1 MRQMQHV
8 ADAFSRAL
16 SRRTFVAAAGAT
28 GVAAVAGTALAQQ
41 SPALAGPKIKLGV
54 IGCGGRGGFVADL
67 FAKHG
72 GYEIV
77 AAADYFQDRVNPFGD
92 KYGVPAER
100 RFTGLNGYKRVLE
113 AKPDAV
119 ALMTAPYFRPE
130 QAAAAVEAGCHVY
143 LAKPIAVDSPGCLSI
158 EASGK
163 RASEKKLCFLVDFQ
177 TRAQPFYQEAL
188 KRVHEGAI
196 GDFAFGEAYYHCG
209 RLGIH
214 QPNEGAEGRLRNW
227 VFDQAL
233 SGDIITEQ
241 NVHAL
246 DVMNW
251 VHQKPPLHAFGTGGR
266 KVRVDVG
273 DCWDY
278 FTLHY
283 QYPNG
288 VGMTF
293 SSRQFDGHGT
303 QPEGIVCRMFGTKG
317 VLETSYGGNV
327 MIRGANFYR
336 GGETKQIYK
345 EGAANNVASFYDSVK
360 KGECANAT
368 VAPSVQSTLITL
380 MGRKAAYTG
389 KLVTWEETVKDAE
402 RVDGKL
408 AGLKA

>member
-1 MRQMQHV
+1 MNQIQKMAH
-8 ADAFSRAL
+8 AFSR
-16 SRRTFVAAAGAT
+16 REFVAVSGA
-28 GVAAVAGTALAQQ
+28 ALAAAPAFAQQ
-41 SPALAGPKIKLGV
+41 AATVPSGPKVKLGV
-54 IGCGGRGGFVADL
+54 IGCGGRGRFMADL
-67 FAKHG
+67 FVKHG

-77 AAADYFQDRVNPFGD
+77 AAADYFQDRVDAFGD
-92 KYGVPAER
+92 KFGVPAER
-100 RFTGLNGYKRVLE
+100 RFTGLGGWRRVLD

-119 ALMTAPYFRPE
+119 ALMTAPFFRPE
-130 QAAAAVEAGCHVY
+130 QAAAAVDAGIHVY
-143 LAKPIAVDSPGCLSI
+143 LSKPVAVDVPGCRSI

-163 RASEKKLCFLVDFQ
+163 KATDKKLCYLVDFQ

-196 GDFAFGEAYYHCG
+196 GDFVFGEAYYHCG

-246 DVMNW
+246 DVMSW
-251 VHQKPPLHAFGTGGR
+251 VHQKPPLHAYGSGGR

-283 QYPNG
+283 QYPNS

-293 SSRQFDGHGT
+293 SSRQFEGHGT

-327 MIRGANFYR
+327 LIRGANFYR
-336 GGETKQIYK
+336 GGGTAQIYK
-345 EGAANNVASFYDSVK
+345 EGAANNVTAFYDAIK
-360 KGECANAT
+360 KGDCSNAT
-368 VAPSVQSTLITL
+368 VAPSVQSTLITI
-380 MGRKAAYTG
+380 MGRSAAYTG
-389 KLVTWEETVKDAE
+389 KLVTWEETVKDTT
-402 RVDGKL
+402 VLDGRL
-408 AGLKA
+408 TGLKT

>member
-1 MRQMQHV
+1 MKQKVMDSLTR
-8 ADAFSRAL
+8 AFSR
-16 SRRTFVAAAGAT
+16 REFVAVTGAAGI
-28 GVAAVAGTALAQQ
+28 AAAAAPSFAQQ
-41 SPALAGPKIKLGV
+41 APAAAGPKIKLGV
-54 IGCGGRGGFVADL
+54 VGCGGRGKFVTDL
-67 FAKHG
+67 FVKHG

-77 AAADYFQDRVNPFGD
+77 AAADYFQDRVDAFGE
-92 KYGVPAER
+92 KFGVPAER
-100 RFTGLNGYKRVLE
+100 RFTGLSGYRRVLE

-119 ALMTAPYFRPE
+119 ALMTAPFFRPE

-143 LAKPIAVDSPGCLSI
+143 LAKPVAVDVPGCLSI

-163 RASEKKLCFLVDFQ
+163 RATEKKLCFLVDFQ
-177 TRAQPFYQEAL
+177 TRAQPFYKEAL
-188 KRVHEGAI
+188 KRVHGGAI
-196 GDFAFGEAYYHCG
+196 GEFAFGEAYYHCG

-246 DVMNW
+246 DVMSW
-251 VHQKPPLHAFGTGGR
+251 VFGRPPLHVFGTGGR

-273 DCWDY
+273 DCWDT

-283 QYPNG
+283 QYPNNVG
-288 VGMTF
+288 VTF
-293 SSRQFDGHGT
+293 SSRQFEGHGT
-303 QPEGIVCRMFGTKG
+303 QPEGIVCRVFGTKG

-327 MIRGANFYR
+327 MIRGENFYR
-336 GGETKQIYK
+336 GGETKQIYL
-345 EGAANNVASFYDSVK
+345 EGARNNIADFHASIRA
-360 KGECANAT
+360 GECANAT
-368 VAPSVQSTLITL
+368 VPPSVQSSLVTI

-408 AGLKA
+408 QGLKA